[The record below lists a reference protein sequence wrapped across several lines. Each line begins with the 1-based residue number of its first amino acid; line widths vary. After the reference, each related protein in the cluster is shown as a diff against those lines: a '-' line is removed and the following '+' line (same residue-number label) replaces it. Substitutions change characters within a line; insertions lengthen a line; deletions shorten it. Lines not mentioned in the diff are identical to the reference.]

1 MQDPTSVSVST
12 EGVLCIEFQTG
23 QMEIY
28 VLLREREREEKN
40 LIHSL

>member
-28 VLLREREREEKN
+28 VSCQDNKQN
-40 LIHSL
+40 KSLGSFN